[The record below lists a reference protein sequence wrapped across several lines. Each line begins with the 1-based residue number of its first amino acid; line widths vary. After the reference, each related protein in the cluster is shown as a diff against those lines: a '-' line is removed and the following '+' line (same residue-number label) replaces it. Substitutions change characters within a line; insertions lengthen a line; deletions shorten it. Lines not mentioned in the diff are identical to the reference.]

1 MKEWLVAGA
10 VIEGPE
16 GLLLVQNRRRSGV
29 TDWSTPGGVIDPGET
44 ILEGLSREVAEETGL
59 VVSAW
64 SGPLY
69 RVEVAAPG
77 LGWNLQVEVH
87 AAVGFAGDLMVDDPD
102 GIVVDAR
109 FVNDGG
115 HVGLLE
121 GNHPWVGEPLCEW
134 LEARWDHAADR
145 RLFRY
150 RLEGERPRDVV
161 VTRHP
166 R

>member
-1 MKEWLVAGA
+1 MVAGA

-29 TDWSTPGGVIDPGET
+29 SDWSTPGGVIDAGET
-44 ILEGLSREVAEETGL
+44 VIEGLSREVTEETGL

-77 LGWNLQVEVH
+77 FGWNLQVEVH
-87 AAVGFAGDLMVDDPD
+87 AADAFDGDLTVDDPD

-109 FVNDGG
+109 FVGDNT
-115 HVGLLE
+115 HVALLE
-121 GNHPWVGEPLCEW
+121 SNHRWVGEPLCEW
-134 LEARWDHAADR
+134 FDARWDHEADR

-150 RLEGERPRDVV
+150 QLEGDRPRDVV

-166 R
+166 Q